1 MNSILKTVALVGRPN
16 VGKSRL
22 FNRLVKKRISIV
34 HDQAGVTRDIIVAEV
49 DQHFVLMDTGGLGL
63 DSGESNL
70 KVIDQAVKEQADL
83 AIQAADLIIFVVDG
97 RGSCTPLD
105 TIIAK
110 KLKEYGKQVILVVN
124 KVDHP
129 KNEDD
134 ILPFYQLGFGEPLGI
149 SAEHNRQIDT
159 LLEKI
164 SAYIGPAPTE
174 GASERAS
181 ETTPSNSENTS
192 KKEPARMK
200 ICFAGRPN
208 VGKSS
213 LANALLK
220 TERLI
225 VSNVPGTTRDSV
237 QIHLDYTSPDQ
248 TQLHFCL
255 MDTAGLRPNNKIS
268 TSVEKFSSFRT
279 QQAIEET
286 DLVFLVLDAK
296 EGVTQLDKKLVST
309 ITELGKGLIIVVN
322 KWDIAIDQFKNQG
335 GLEGYENLRDFRE
348 KFETFV
354 RDTIFSLP
362 QVPIFFTS
370 AKEGYALPELL
381 EGAAKLYTKMQAKLP
396 TGPLNRTFKQI
407 MERKGLSFKDGRH
420 FKVYYVVQTSFA
432 PLKLRL
438 YCNQAVPLNE
448 PYKRYLE
455 NALTTAFGLE
465 GCPIL
470 FELVGKPKRPKPAT
484 APKTRMHSP
493 KTRAAYGRK
502 RRRS

>member
-49 DQHFVLMDTGGLGL
+49 DKHFVLMDTGGLGL
-63 DSGESNL
+63 DSGEKSL

-83 AIQAADLIIFVVDG
+83 AIQAADLILFVVDG
-97 RGSCTPLD
+97 RGGCTPLD

-134 ILPFYQLGFGEPLGI
+134 TLPFYQLGFGEPLGI
-149 SAEHNRQIDT
+149 SAEHNREIDT
-159 LLEKI
+159 LLDKI
-164 SAYIGPAPTE
+164 TAHIGAPPADE
-174 GASERAS
+174 IE
-181 ETTPSNSENTS
+181 ETVLL
-192 KKEPARMK
+192 KEPARIK

-220 TERLI
+220 SERLI
-225 VSNVPGTTRDSV
+225 VSDVPGTTRDSV
-237 QIHLDYTSPDQ
+237 QINLDYTAKDK
-248 TQLHFCL
+248 TQLHFRL
-255 MDTAGLRPNNKIS
+255 MDTAGLRHNNKIS

-286 DLVFLVLDAK
+286 DLVLLVLDAK
-296 EGVTQLDKKLVST
+296 EGVVQLDKKLVST

-322 KWDIAIDQFKNQG
+322 KWDIAIDQFKNEG
-335 GLEGYENLRDFRE
+335 GLEGYENLEAFRE

-354 RDTIFSLP
+354 RDAIFSLP
-362 QVPIFFTS
+362 QVPIVFTS

-381 EGAAKLYTKMQAKLP
+381 ESAAKLYKKMQAKLP
-396 TGPLNRTFKQI
+396 TGPLNRTLKQI

-420 FKVYYVVQTSFA
+420 FKVYYALQTSFA

-438 YCNQAVPLNE
+438 YCNQAIKMDE

-455 NALTTAFGLE
+455 NALTTAFSLE

-470 FELVGKPKRPKPAT
+470 FELVGKPKRPRLPA
-484 APKTRMHSP
+484 ASSQKSHHKDRRPH
-493 KTRAAYGRK
+493 GRK
-502 RRRS
+502 RRPS

>member
-63 DSGESNL
+63 DSGENNL
-70 KVIDQAVKEQADL
+70 KVIDQAVREQADL
-83 AIQAADLIIFVVDG
+83 AIQAADLIVFVVDG

-149 SAEHNRQIDT
+149 SAEHNLQIDT

-164 SAYIGPAPTE
+164 STYIGPPPAE
-174 GASERAS
+174 GTNEAKSS
-181 ETTPSNSENTS
+181 Q
-192 KKEPARMK
+192 EPARMK

-225 VSNVPGTTRDSV
+225 VSDVPGTTRESV
-237 QIHLDYTSPDQ
+237 RIHLDYTAKDQ
-248 TQLHFCL
+248 TPLHFCL
-255 MDTAGLRPNNKIS
+255 IDTAGLRHNNKIS

-309 ITELGKGLIIVVN
+309 ITELGKGLIIIVN
-322 KWDIAIDQFKNQG
+322 KWDIAIDQFKNKG
-335 GLEGYENLRDFRE
+335 GLEGYENLQEFRE
-348 KFETFV
+348 KFETFI

-362 QVPIFFTS
+362 QIPIFFTS

-381 EGAAKLYTKMQAKLP
+381 EGAAKLYKKMQAKLP
-396 TGPLNRTFKQI
+396 TGPLNRTLKQI

-420 FKVYYVVQTSFA
+420 FKVYYVLQTSFA

-438 YCNQAVPLNE
+438 YCNQAVKMNE

-455 NALTTAFGLE
+455 NSLTTAFGLE

-470 FELVGKPKRPKPAT
+470 FELVGKPKRPR
-484 APKTRMHSP
+484 APSASSP
-493 KTRAAYGRK
+493 KSQQKDRRSHGRK
-502 RRRS
+502 KRRS